1 MLLGSDSGLEGGC
14 GSSSSSRRLLGAPEV
29 TLGML
34 ADRVEDVE
42 VVEEGEGGLEGDLRV
57 TIIFSKTITT
67 RTTVEED
74 A

>member
-1 MLLGSDSGLEGGC
+1 MAAC
-14 GSSSSSRRLLGAPEV
+14 SSSSRRLLGAPEV

-34 ADRVEDVE
+34 ADRVEDAG
-42 VVEEGEGGLEGDLRV
+42 VVEGGEGGLEGDLRV

-67 RTTVEED
+67 RTAVEED

>member
-1 MLLGSDSGLEGGC
+1 MAAMAAC
-14 GSSSSSRRLLGAPEV
+14 SSSRRLLGTPKV

-34 ADRVEDVE
+34 ADRVEDVG
-42 VVEEGEGGLEGDLRV
+42 VVEGGEGGLEGDLRV

-67 RTTVEED
+67 RTAVEED

>member
-1 MLLGSDSGLEGGC
+1 MAAC
-14 GSSSSSRRLLGAPEV
+14 SSSRCLLGAPEV
-29 TLGML
+29 ALGML
-34 ADRVEDVE
+34 ADRVEDVG
-42 VVEEGEGGLEGDLRV
+42 VVGEGEGGLEGDLRV

>member
-1 MLLGSDSGLEGGC
+1 MAAC
-14 GSSSSSRRLLGAPEV
+14 SSSSRRRLLGAPEV

-34 ADRVEDVE
+34 ADRVEDVG
-42 VVEEGEGGLEGDLRV
+42 VVEGGEGGLERDLRV